1 MRCPVCLDADLVP
14 HIRDGIEI
22 DHCHRCRGM
31 WLDRGELEKLLDLVE
46 ARSPEVRIA
55 THEPPRTPVP
65 PPADLRRHER
75 DDDRD
80 RYVDRD
86 RDDDRHRGR
95 KRKRKGAF
103 AEMLEEVFEAFD

>member
-1 MRCPVCLDADLVP
+1 
-14 HIRDGIEI
+14 
-22 DHCHRCRGM
+22 

-55 THEPPRTPVP
+55 HPEPHRAPDPVP
-65 PPADLRRHER
+65 SHQRRDDR
-75 DDDRD
+75 DRDDRD
-80 RYVDRD
+80 RYDDRD
-86 RDDDRHRGR
+86 RPRGR